1 MVRQI
6 CEAPAAW
13 EPGTAAGY
21 HGTSAHVILGELV
34 RIVDGRPSR
43 NSRRVFGSSGAF
55 SSVGF
60 ADPEVGLAC
69 VIITN
74 GLVDLDRNQA
84 RLGATADAVNDATR
98 RPGRGDGGG
107 VRVFRV
113 FGK

>member
-1 MVRQI
+1 LPPS
-6 CEAPAAW
+6 EYPW
-13 EPGTAAGY
+13 G
-21 HGTSAHVILGELV
+21 LGVAL
-34 RIVDGRPSR
+34 DGNGDVGSR